1 MGPLPLNGYLCYYPT
16 FLSLELSYFAVPR
29 SESLEKKKNRKN
41 PQSSAI
47 CHVTDSNGWN
57 VERSEVKNFPA
68 QETMYVASVILNEL
82 TLQQNSK
89 IEKEKYI
96 PVVWELGQ
104 AKVSFFQQNRQKR
117 DLFCKIEK
125 EKYLPVVW
133 ELGQAEACRG
143 CCDEEAVV
151 HSQHCQHFAE
161 CFLKINCKLQ
171 IRILQKYWTPV
182 YNQWGS
188 LIIIQH

>member
-1 MGPLPLNGYLCYYPT
+1 MPCLRLTWVKCGAT
-16 FLSLELSYFAVPR
+16 
-29 SESLEKKKNRKN
+29 
-41 PQSSAI
+41 SS
-47 CHVTDSNGWN
+47 V
-57 VERSEVKNFPA
+57 VKNFPA
-68 QETMYVASVILNEL
+68 QETMYVASVILNEV
-82 TLQQNSK
+82 TLRQNSK

-104 AKVSFFQQNRQKR
+104 TGASFLAKQEENF
-117 DLFCKIEK
+117 LFANKKK

>member
-82 TLQQNSK
+82 TLRQNSK

-104 AKVSFFQQNRQKR
+104 TGASFLENF
-117 DLFCKIEK
+117 LFANKKK

-133 ELGQAEACRG
+133 ELGQTEACRG

-161 CFLKINCKLQ
+161 CFLKINFKWQ
-171 IRILQKYWTPV
+171 IRKWL
-182 YNQWGS
+182 
-188 LIIIQH
+188 